1 MKTGVFVFDVMTK
14 QPISVYKDK
23 NLADCANLMEK
34 KDVNSL
40 IIKNENN
47 KVLGIVADE
56 DFIRKAIAKNVD
68 PFKTKVEEIMATE
81 VITIEPDKDL
91 YDAVKLMGDYNIR
104 QLPVVENHKLVGII
118 TVKDIIKVEP
128 AIFEILSGKIRL
140 KTGDK
145 PDLIY

>member
-145 PDLIY
+145 PDLVY

>member
-14 QPISVYKDK
+14 KPITVNRDE
-23 NLADCANLMEK
+23 NLVDCANLMGER
-34 KDVNSL
+34 DVNSL
-40 IIKNENN
+40 IIKDENN

-56 DFIRKAIAKNVD
+56 DFIRKAMAKNLD
-68 PFKTKVEEIMATE
+68 PFKTKVEEIMAIE

-140 KTGDK
+140 KLGTN
-145 PDLIY
+145 LI

>member
-14 QPISVYKDK
+14 KPIAVYKDE

>member
-14 QPISVYKDK
+14 KPIAVYKDE

-34 KDVNSL
+34 NDVNSL
-40 IIKNENN
+40 IIKDENN

-145 PDLIY
+145 PDLVY

>member
-14 QPISVYKDK
+14 KPIAVYKDE

-34 KDVNSL
+34 NDVNSL
-40 IIKNENN
+40 IIKDENN

>member
-14 QPISVYKDK
+14 KPIAVYKDE

-34 KDVNSL
+34 NDVNSL
-40 IIKNENN
+40 IIKDENN

-118 TVKDIIKVEP
+118 TVKDIIKVEH

-145 PDLIY
+145 PDLVY